1 MLVGQGRELAVAAF
15 HVMIAAAG
23 VQEKQR
29 MKRLLWGACLASLA
43 FSWIATSS
51 FAEGARAEDEAAR
64 WEHSA
69 ITSLRGKQ
77 PGDDVSSQ
85 VEDLHKAAAA
95 GRPVAQ
101 FELGRL
107 YREGKWVPK
116 DDARGLQLIEAAARG
131 GLAPAQARLG
141 WIYASAESGDQGL
154 EKAERW
160 LIAAA
165 KQGDPFAARLL
176 ALLYFQFE
184 RADIN
189 RDVPERLLRRAAEL
203 ADDDAR
209 VMYGWMLLQ
218 GELEQKDDP
227 KLAEYLLLQAAKT
240 GHANAAYLLG
250 TEYLSGAALRIDLS
264 RGVHW
269 ISKAHEQKHT
279 LATLRLSDLSERG
292 VGVESNAELAEELLV
307 EALSHASL
315 PQKNDFAWALSVS
328 PKAHMRNPSL
338 AVRIME
344 PALAAPDAEI
354 AAFVDTLA
362 AAHAAMGN
370 FDAAVESQLRAL
382 HLAREEK
389 RSAAMLA
396 QLQRR
401 LDLYRQKQPF
411 YEEHP

>member
-1 MLVGQGRELAVAAF
+1 
-15 HVMIAAAG
+15 MIVAAG

-29 MKRLLWGACLASLA
+29 MKRLLWRSCLASLT

-51 FAEGARAEDEAAR
+51 FAEGARVEDGAAG

-77 PGDDVSSQ
+77 SGDDVSAH
-85 VEDLHKAAAA
+85 VENLHKAAAA

-101 FELGRL
+101 LELGRL

-116 DDARGLQLIEAAARG
+116 DEARGLQLIESAARR
-131 GLAPAQARLG
+131 GLAPAQASLG
-141 WIYASAESGDQGL
+141 WIYAFAEKDDHGV

-165 KQGDPFAARLL
+165 KQGDPFAARML
-176 ALLYFQFE
+176 ALLYWRYE
-184 RADIN
+184 RTDVS
-189 RDVPERLLRRAAEL
+189 RDVPQRLLRRAAEL

-209 VMYGWMLLQ
+209 AMYGWMLLH
-218 GELEQKDDP
+218 GELEQNDP
-227 KLAEYLLLQAAKT
+227 KLAEHMLLQAAKT

-250 TEYLSGAALRIDLS
+250 TEYLSGAALRMDLS
-264 RGVHW
+264 RAVHW
-269 ISKAHEQKHT
+269 ISEAHERKHV

-292 VGVESNAELAEELLV
+292 VGVESNAERADELLV

-315 PQKNDFAWALSVS
+315 SQKNDFAWALSVD

-344 PALAAPDAEI
+344 PALASPDAEI

-362 AAHAAMGN
+362 AAHASMGN
-370 FDAAVESQLRAL
+370 FDAAIETQLRAL
-382 HLAREEK
+382 RLARDEK
-389 RSAAMLA
+389 RSAGMLA
-396 QLQRR
+396 QMQQR
-401 LDLYRQKQPF
+401 LDLYRQQRPF
-411 YEEHP
+411 YEEQP